1 MNRNKDVKH
10 QPFALKEFCFWSDVA
25 ESPRPPSEAGAAML
39 ELLERNLFPSFAL
52 SGPWVQDLQQQGK
65 DAKPPERLCFAAEDA
80 ILLAPYRVD
89 QSTWGGFLIALASAA
104 GQTRQFASEAGDL
117 VILHIPSDVMPAKT
131 FAAAKAHSRLAIEGR
146 ENCG

>member
-1 MNRNKDVKH
+1 MNRNRDVKH
-10 QPFALKEFCFWSDVA
+10 QPFTLKEFCFWSDVA

-39 ELLERNLFPSFAL
+39 ELLERNLLPAFAL

-65 DAKPPERLCFAAEDA
+65 GVAPPERLCFAATDA

-89 QSTWGGFLIALASAA
+89 ASSWGGFLIALASAA

-117 VILHIPSDVMPAKT
+117 MILSIPSDVVPART
-131 FAAAKAHSRLAIEGR
+131 FAAARAHSILAIEGR
-146 ENCG
+146 ENC